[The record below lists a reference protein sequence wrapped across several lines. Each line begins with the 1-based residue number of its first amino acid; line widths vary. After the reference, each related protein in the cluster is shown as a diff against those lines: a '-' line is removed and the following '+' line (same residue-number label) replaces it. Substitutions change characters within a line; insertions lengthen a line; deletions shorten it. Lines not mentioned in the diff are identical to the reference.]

1 MSSIGVTMKF
11 QKNALAIAVMV
22 ATSTLTACSSDT
34 VDEIKEILDRKP
46 TEIKLSGV
54 TVDENA
60 KGAEI
65 ATLETVDLDLNES
78 FTYTTD
84 NENFV
89 ISGNTLSLAPEFA
102 LDYEKDQAVTF
113 NITVTDKDSNQLT
126 QEVTIEVNDL
136 LDYYGFMSKVGDTE
150 KSSVSYG
157 GQTARHALIAELKH
171 YIGKGGLQADVT
183 AMKTTPFDFTT
194 KAGIVAKLN
203 SFYDADTN
211 SWDELNISFTTA
223 KQTAFSELSSS
234 YKSLKEKVA
243 GNDASGQHKLWNGE
257 VVRDENNDPIV
268 DADKKVTYTNTD
280 IAFAGWTTWDEVDE
294 FEGLPGVIPQQTPHG
309 LIQQFFGQLADI
321 ALENPGQKRYAPGA
335 AETEDNVI
343 PVYVTDN
350 GTDLNQLIQKFLL
363 MSVAYSQA
371 ADDYLDEDKG
381 LATDNIGQDKGT
393 KDYTK
398 LEHQFDEGFGYFG
411 AARDYLAY
419 SDYEI
424 AGKVKDDESNGRL
437 AWNGQHDTDG
447 DGVID
452 LMSEKNF
459 GNSVNA
465 AKRDV
470 GSEFLADDETPNPAA
485 TDYTKAAM
493 DAFLMGRKVINDNA
507 GMDLSADQRT
517 ELLTYRDA
525 ALDAWERGVVATV
538 IHYINDLDADLA
550 KIGTDEFDYEKAA
563 KHFSEL
569 KGFALGLQFNPYSP
583 IAGLDDAKFA
593 KFTELHGYIKDAPV
607 LVGEAAIADYRADL
621 AKARQLLQDAYE
633 FDAATVANW

>member
-1 MSSIGVTMKF
+1 MKF
-11 QKNALAIAVMV
+11 QRKALAIAVMV
-22 ATSTLTACSSDT
+22 ATSTLSACSSDT
-34 VDEIKEILDRKP
+34 VDEIKDILDRVP

-54 TVDENA
+54 TVDENE

-65 ATLETVDLDLNES
+65 ATLETIDLDIEES

-89 ISGNTLSLAPEFA
+89 ISGKTLSLAPGFS
-102 LDYEKDQAVTF
+102 LDYETDPEVTF
-113 NITVTDKDSNQLT
+113 NITVTDKDNNTYT
-126 QEVTIEVNDL
+126 QAVTIEVNDL
-136 LDYYGFMSKVGDTE
+136 LDYYGFMSKVGDVT

-157 GQTARHALIAELKH
+157 GQAARHALIAELKH

-194 KAGIVAKLN
+194 KVGIVAKLN
-203 SFYDADTN
+203 SLYDADTN
-211 SWDELNISFTTA
+211 SWDGLNITFTTA
-223 KQTAFSELSSS
+223 KQTKFSELSSS
-234 YKSLKEKVA
+234 YKSLKDKVA

-257 VVRDENNDPIV
+257 EN
-268 DADKKVTYTNTD
+268 ADGHYNGVN
-280 IAFAGWTTWDEVDE
+280 IAFAGWSDWEVVPALVPA
-294 FEGLPGVIPQQTPHG
+294 EGVVPQQTPHG
-309 LIQQFFGQLADI
+309 LIQQYFGQIADI
-321 ALENPGQKRYAPGA
+321 ALANPGQKRYAPGA
-335 AETEDNVI
+335 AEAVENEI

-350 GTDLNQLIQKFLL
+350 GLDLNQLIQKFLL

-381 LATDNIGQDKGT
+381 LATDNIDKDKGT

-419 SDYEI
+419 SDHEI
-424 AGKVKDDESNGRL
+424 SGKVKDDESNGRL
-437 AWNGQHDTDG
+437 TWNGQHDTNG

-465 AKRDV
+465 AKRDR
-470 GSEFLADDETPNPAA
+470 GSEFLADDETVNPEA
-485 TDYTKAAM
+485 TDYTKQAM
-493 DAFLMGRKVINDNA
+493 DAFLMGRKLINDNA
-507 GMDLSADQRT
+507 GMALTDDQKA
-517 ELLTYRDA
+517 ELVTHRNA

-538 IHYINDLDADLA
+538 IHYINDLDGDLA
-550 KIGTDEFDYEKAA
+550 EVGTDAFDYATTA

-583 IAGLDDAKFA
+583 IAGIEAVKFA
-593 KFTELHGYIKDAPV
+593 KFVKLHELLQDAPV
-607 LVGEAAIADYRADL
+607 LVEADVPAYRTDL
-621 AKARQLLQDAYE
+621 AEARQLLQDAFE